1 MRNASDVASTPTRLR
16 STSAW
21 LRIWIVATS
30 ATSRAISHTLM
41 PRVRPGVRRGDL
53 RGLDIGDLE
62 ARVICRQPYVWASGK
77 SQLKLELDF
86 AGADV
91 RQRGRICQGVHHP
104 VAIADCRNGDR
115 RRERGTLVDHDLAFG
130 TREGRQRSQ

>member
-41 PRVRPGVRRGDL
+41 PRMRPGVRRSDL
-53 RGLDIGDLE
+53 RMLDIGDLE
-62 ARVICRQPYVWASGK
+62 ARVICREHNIWASGK
-77 SQLKLELDF
+77 GQLKLELDC

-91 RQRGRICQGVHHP
+91 RQRGRVCQ
-104 VAIADCRNGDR
+104 
-115 RRERGTLVDHDLAFG
+115 
-130 TREGRQRSQ
+130 